1 MLAESSLSLCRQSA
15 TNNCASHCSSPEC
28 RYLLEIH
35 RVESE
40 EIKRERDRRD
50 RVKEFKRRQL
60 KLLQKRSDVD
70 IFSNGFQISETF
82 VQK

>member
-1 MLAESSLSLCRQSA
+1 MPFTAVAQNAGTCWRM
-15 TNNCASHCSSPEC
+15 
-28 RYLLEIH
+28 EIH

>member
-1 MLAESSLSLCRQSA
+1 M
-15 TNNCASHCSSPEC
+15 
-28 RYLLEIH
+28 EIH

-40 EIKRERDRRD
+40 EIKRERD

-70 IFSNGFQISETF
+70 IFSNGFQISEKF

>member
-1 MLAESSLSLCRQSA
+1 MPVTAVAQNAGTCWRM
-15 TNNCASHCSSPEC
+15 
-28 RYLLEIH
+28 EIH

-40 EIKRERDRRD
+40 EIKRERD

-70 IFSNGFQISETF
+70 IFSYGFQISETF

>member
-1 MLAESSLSLCRQSA
+1 MPTVCDKH
-15 TNNCASHCSSPEC
+15 CASHCSSPEC

-40 EIKRERDRRD
+40 EIKRERD

>member
-1 MLAESSLSLCRQSA
+1 M
-15 TNNCASHCSSPEC
+15 
-28 RYLLEIH
+28 EIH

-70 IFSNGFQISETF
+70 IFSYGFQISETF